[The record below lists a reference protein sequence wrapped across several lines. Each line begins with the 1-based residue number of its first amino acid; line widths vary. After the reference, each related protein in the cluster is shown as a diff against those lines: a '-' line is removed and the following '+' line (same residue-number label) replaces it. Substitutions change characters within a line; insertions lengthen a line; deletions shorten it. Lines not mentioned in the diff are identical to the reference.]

1 MKNLYYL
8 QIISYSC
15 LEKAYKACKRIQ
27 KIKKNYFLYK
37 NIVFSSKRSWQSIS
51 FYINTELNNSV
62 FIIYFSLLGYR
73 FSLYLINLFDFL
85 RVPSLQAHNLNY
97 VKKL

>member
-8 QIISYSC
+8 QIISYRC

-51 FYINTELNNSV
+51 FYINTELTNSV

-85 RVPSLQAHNLNY
+85 RVPSIQAYNFNC

>member
-8 QIISYSC
+8 QIISYRC
-15 LEKAYKACKRIQ
+15 LEKAYRACKRIQ

-73 FSLYLINLFDFL
+73 FSLYLINLVDFL
-85 RVPSLQAHNLNY
+85 RITVIEAHNLNY